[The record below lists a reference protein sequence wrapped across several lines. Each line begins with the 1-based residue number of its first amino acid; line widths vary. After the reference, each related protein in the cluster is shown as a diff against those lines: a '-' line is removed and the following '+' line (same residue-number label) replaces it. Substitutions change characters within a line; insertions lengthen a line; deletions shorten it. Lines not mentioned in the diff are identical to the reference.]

1 MQYLAEMVFRY
12 DADDTLVKKT
22 PIYKQ
27 MTDAHFEEVVH
38 IVFAPWIHGIRVEAP
53 EKQKAMEEERSEQ
66 KR

>member
-27 MTDAHFEEVVH
+27 MADAHFEEVVH
-38 IVFAPWIHGIRVEAP
+38 IVFAPWIHGIKVDMSKRRMEKKTEAN
-53 EKQKAMEEERSEQ
+53 EK
-66 KR
+66 